1 MSSKIKK
8 NGIINGGVIG
18 FIYILLIY
26 LISSITGVG
35 FSININSIIMIIC
48 ASISRNGRRNNWGKY
63 KEIIMSEWTYFIDIV
78 CNPCQ

>member
-48 ASISRNGRRNNWGKY
+48 AVLAGMVGG
-63 KEIIMSEWTYFIDIV
+63 IIGVNIKK
-78 CNPCQ
+78 